1 MKFSKPVQE
10 STDDFDIEALL
21 ENWPDSYYEE
31 RDPVNRRRLLDAA
44 DEAGLTPEDNA
55 VRRNLYKKRYGRERR
70 GIVQDNYLRMWM
82 DFTFFVRNGNPKRS
96 LRRDQAKIRKILK
109 DTGFAEYAQADER
122 AQQLLYR
129 ELYHLAMLYISVCA
143 EDKGYNAVLLGFGHI
158 SNDRLIEKI
167 EICSRPTLRGKLM
180 AYLRILQEKQHS
192 DYVVSP
198 LTRTALAEYL
208 CSNRSAMTRELAAM
222 RNDGLI
228 DYDGSCYRILR

>member
-167 EICSRPTLRGKLM
+167 EHDFRDV
-180 AYLRILQEKQHS
+180 A
-192 DYVVSP
+192 VVLP
-198 LTRTALAEYL
+198 RDWGLAEEMAL
-208 CSNRSAMTRELAAM
+208 FTRAVSDAFADTFKGRE
-222 RNDGLI
+222 RI
-228 DYDGSCYRILR
+228 DRKE

>member
-10 STDDFDIEALL
+10 SADDFDIEALL

-167 EICSRPTLRGKLM
+167 EHDFRDV
-180 AYLRILQEKQHS
+180 A
-192 DYVVSP
+192 VVLP
-198 LTRTALAEYL
+198 RDWELAEEMAL
-208 CSNRSAMTRELAAM
+208 FTRAVSDAFADTFKGRE
-222 RNDGLI
+222 RI
-228 DYDGSCYRILR
+228 DRKE

>member
-1 MKFSKPVQE
+1 
-10 STDDFDIEALL
+10 
-21 ENWPDSYYEE
+21 
-31 RDPVNRRRLLDAA
+31 
-44 DEAGLTPEDNA
+44 
-55 VRRNLYKKRYGRERR
+55 
-70 GIVQDNYLRMWM
+70 MWM

-167 EICSRPTLRGKLM
+167 EHDFRDV
-180 AYLRILQEKQHS
+180 A
-192 DYVVSP
+192 VVLP
-198 LTRTALAEYL
+198 RDWELAEEMAL
-208 CSNRSAMTRELAAM
+208 FTRAVSDAFADTFKGRE
-222 RNDGLI
+222 RI
-228 DYDGSCYRILR
+228 DRKE

>member
-10 STDDFDIEALL
+10 SADDFDIEALL

-129 ELYHLAMLYISVCA
+129 ELYHLAMLYISVCV

-167 EICSRPTLRGKLM
+167 EHDFRDV
-180 AYLRILQEKQHS
+180 A
-192 DYVVSP
+192 VVLP
-198 LTRTALAEYL
+198 RDWELAEEMAL
-208 CSNRSAMTRELAAM
+208 FTRAVSDAFADTFKGRE
-222 RNDGLI
+222 RI
-228 DYDGSCYRILR
+228 DRKE

>member
-10 STDDFDIEALL
+10 SADDFDIEALL

-109 DTGFAEYAQADER
+109 NTGFAEYAQADER

-167 EICSRPTLRGKLM
+167 EHDFRDV
-180 AYLRILQEKQHS
+180 A
-192 DYVVSP
+192 VVLP
-198 LTRTALAEYL
+198 RDWELAEEMAL
-208 CSNRSAMTRELAAM
+208 FTRAVSDAFADTFKGRE
-222 RNDGLI
+222 RI
-228 DYDGSCYRILR
+228 DRKE

>member
-129 ELYHLAMLYISVCA
+129 ELYHLAMLYISVCV

-167 EICSRPTLRGKLM
+167 EHDFRDV
-180 AYLRILQEKQHS
+180 A
-192 DYVVSP
+192 VVLP
-198 LTRTALAEYL
+198 RDWELAEEMAL
-208 CSNRSAMTRELAAM
+208 FTRAVSDAFADTFKGRE
-222 RNDGLI
+222 RI
-228 DYDGSCYRILR
+228 DRKE

>member
-167 EICSRPTLRGKLM
+167 EHDFRDV
-180 AYLRILQEKQHS
+180 A
-192 DYVVSP
+192 VVLP
-198 LTRTALAEYL
+198 RDWELAEEMAL
-208 CSNRSAMTRELAAM
+208 FTRAVSDAFADTFKGRE
-222 RNDGLI
+222 RI
-228 DYDGSCYRILR
+228 DRKE

>member
-10 STDDFDIEALL
+10 SADDFDIEALL

-82 DFTFFVRNGNPKRS
+82 DVTFFVRNGNPKRS

-167 EICSRPTLRGKLM
+167 EHDFRDV
-180 AYLRILQEKQHS
+180 A
-192 DYVVSP
+192 VVLP
-198 LTRTALAEYL
+198 RDWELAEEMAL
-208 CSNRSAMTRELAAM
+208 FTRAVSDAFADTFKGRE
-222 RNDGLI
+222 RI
-228 DYDGSCYRILR
+228 DRKE

>member
-129 ELYHLAMLYISVCA
+129 ELYHLAMLYISVCV

-167 EICSRPTLRGKLM
+167 EHDVRDV
-180 AYLRILQEKQHS
+180 A
-192 DYVVSP
+192 VVLP
-198 LTRTALAEYL
+198 RDWELAEEMAL
-208 CSNRSAMTRELAAM
+208 FTRAVSDAFADTFKGRE
-222 RNDGLI
+222 RI
-228 DYDGSCYRILR
+228 DRKE